1 MLINLSELFPVEG
14 KSKIYTVPLEIS
26 QYQAADGSYEIVEK
40 KPAELIITNQ
50 GNKILSMTG
59 KAELSLMIPCA
70 RCLEPVKVPF
80 CLEIDQKLDMNR
92 TEEERV
98 ADLDEQFYLNGYNLD
113 VDQLVG
119 NELTLNLPMRVLCS
133 EDCKGICNR
142 CGTNL
147 NRGTCDC
154 VSRPLDPRMSVIQDI
169 FKQLKEV

>member
-1 MLINLSELFPVEG
+1 MLINLSELFPIEG
-14 KSKIYTVPLEIS
+14 KSKTYDLELEMT
-26 QYQAADGSYEIVEK
+26 QFHAPDGVYGIVEK
-40 KPAELIITNQ
+40 HPVNLVITNQ
-50 GNKILSMTG
+50 GDKVLTVKGEADVCLEM
-59 KAELSLMIPCA
+59 PCS

-80 CLEIDQKLDMNR
+80 HLEIDQKVDMKQTDEDR
-92 TEEERV
+92 A
-98 ADLDEQFYLNGYNLD
+98 ADLDEQFYINGYNLD

-133 EDCKGICNR
+133 DNCKGICNR

-154 VSRPLDPRMSVIQDI
+154 DNRSLDPRMSVIQDI

>member
-14 KSKIYTVPLEIS
+14 KSKTYDLELEMT
-26 QYQAADGSYEIVEK
+26 QFHAPDGVYGIVEK
-40 KPAELIITNQ
+40 HPFNLVITNQ
-50 GNKILSMTG
+50 GDKVLTVTG
-59 KAELSLMIPCA
+59 EADVCLEMPCS

-80 CLEIDQKLDMNR
+80 HLEIDQKVDMKQTDEDR
-92 TEEERV
+92 A
-98 ADLDEQFYLNGYNLD
+98 ADLDEQFYINGYNLD

-133 EDCKGICNR
+133 DNCKGICNR

-154 VSRPLDPRMSVIQDI
+154 DNRSLDPRMSVIQDI

>member
-14 KSKIYTVPLEIS
+14 KSKTYDLELEMT
-26 QYQAADGSYEIVEK
+26 QFHAPDGVYGIVEK
-40 KPAELIITNQ
+40 HPVNLVITNQ
-50 GNKILSMTG
+50 GDKVLTVKGEADVCLEM
-59 KAELSLMIPCA
+59 PCS

-80 CLEIDQKLDMNR
+80 HLEIDQKVDMKQTDEDR
-92 TEEERV
+92 A
-98 ADLDEQFYLNGYNLD
+98 ADLDEQFYINGYNLD

-119 NELTLNLPMRVLCS
+119 NELTLNLPMRVLCR

-154 VSRPLDPRMSVIQDI
+154 DNRSLDPRMSVIQDI